1 MPIPETQLETWS
13 HQGAGIGSRD
23 TYATVK
29 GALEAGDAKY
39 AQKSFNVFLQGSY
52 GNDTNIWAESDVDV
66 VIRLDSIFY
75 YDTSAL
81 TPVELADFNAGFT
94 LGTYPY
100 SEYKGHVIAA
110 LEKKFGADVKP
121 ANRAIKIKAN
131 GARRSADVVVA
142 ADFRRYYSK
151 LSPLLQ
157 LSGFTSPP
165 IGPLLY
171 ERGICFLNSE
181 GQRIVNYPK
190 QHSANCTAKH
200 QATNGWFK
208 PMVRIV
214 KNMRSNLVASGA
226 IQPGS
231 APSYFIEGL
240 LFNVP
245 DDKFGVSYSDTF
257 VAAIN
262 WIFQADRKL
271 FKCANKEQELIRDG
285 FPTCWPCANC
295 DTFLNELVKLWN
307 DWS

>member
-1 MPIPETQLETWS
+1 MAIPESQLETWS
-13 HQGAGIGSRD
+13 HQGAAIGSRD
-23 TYATVK
+23 TYASVK
-29 GALEAGDAKY
+29 GALEAADAKY
-39 AQKSFNVFLQGSY
+39 AQKSFDVFLQGSY

-81 TPVELADFNAGFT
+81 TAVELADFNTGLVA
-94 LGTYPY
+94 GTYPY

-110 LEKKFGADVKP
+110 LEKKFGRDVKP
-121 ANRAIKIKAN
+121 GNRAIKIKAN

-142 ADFRRYYSK
+142 AEFRRYYSK
-151 LSPLLQ
+151 LSPLMQ
-157 LSGFTSPP
+157 LSGFTSVPA
-165 IGPLLY
+165 GPLLF
-171 ERGICFLNSE
+171 ERGICFFNSD

-200 QATNGWFK
+200 QATTLWFK
-208 PMVRIV
+208 PMVRIL

-245 DDKFGVSYSDTF
+245 VEKFGKTYSDTF
-257 VAAIN
+257 IAAIN
-262 WIFQADRKL
+262 WIFQTDRTL
-271 FKCANKEQELIRDG
+271 FKCANKEHDLVRDG
-285 FPTCWPCANC
+285 VATCWPCADC
-295 DTFLNELVKLWN
+295 DAFLNEVVKLWN
-307 DWS
+307 NWS